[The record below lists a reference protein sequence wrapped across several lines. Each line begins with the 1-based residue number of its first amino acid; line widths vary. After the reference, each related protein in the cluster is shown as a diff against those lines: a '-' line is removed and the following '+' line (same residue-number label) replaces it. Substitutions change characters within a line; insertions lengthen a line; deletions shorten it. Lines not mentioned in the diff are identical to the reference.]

1 MPFRLDTHLTFA
13 LQKYDMYAY
22 IKGTFTAKKPTEVY
36 CDVGGVG
43 YHIHI
48 SLHTYGQIEQ
58 DEEGMLFTYLH
69 VKEDAQTLYG
79 FATEEEKALFIL
91 LISISG
97 IGPNTA
103 RIILSYMTPLEV
115 RTAIVN
121 DDDSAFRKVKGVGP
135 KTAKRVTL
143 ELKDKVKRGDA
154 ITSTAPSS
162 LAVNDSDKALAA
174 LLALGFQKQK
184 VTKTLDGLN
193 ISSEMSTEDIIKLAL
208 QHLR

>member
-1 MPFRLDTHLTFA
+1 
-13 LQKYDMYAY
+13 MYAY
-22 IKGTFTAKKPTEVY
+22 IKGAFAVKKPTEVY

-58 DEEGMLFTYLH
+58 LEEGLLYTYLH

-103 RIILSYMTPLEV
+103 RIILSSMTPLEV
-115 RTAIVN
+115 RTAIIN
-121 DDDSAFRKVKGVGP
+121 DDDAAFKKVKGVGP

-154 ITSTAPSS
+154 IASSAAPS
-162 LAVNDSDKALAA
+162 LKANDQDKALAA
-174 LLALGFQKQK
+174 LLALGFNRQK
-184 VTKTLDGLN
+184 VNKTLDGLT
-193 ISSEMSTEDIIKLAL
+193 ILPDMSTEDIIKLAL